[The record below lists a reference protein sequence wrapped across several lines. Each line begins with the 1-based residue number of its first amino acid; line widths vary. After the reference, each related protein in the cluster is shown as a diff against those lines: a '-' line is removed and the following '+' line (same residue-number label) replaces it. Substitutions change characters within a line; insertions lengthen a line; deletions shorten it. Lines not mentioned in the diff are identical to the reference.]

1 MKAKWKLKL
10 KTDDRRSVTMFLR
23 YDTGLVH
30 IDAWD
35 GEQTVYMSYMTMQ
48 NGRTDLG
55 VMDIQIDSPI
65 SCKVY
70 SEKTA
75 SFKSYDLTKVL
86 EKLVERAI
94 ADLFKYEETPA
105 SPKLSTRS
113 AALLKKRIVKLF
125 EEE

>member
-1 MKAKWKLKL
+1 MRAKWKLKL
-10 KTDDRRSVTMFLR
+10 RTDDARRVTMFLR

-35 GEQTVYMSYMTMQ
+35 GEQVVYMSYMTMQ

-75 SFKSYDLTKVL
+75 SFKSYDLTQVL

-94 ADLFKYEETPA
+94 ADLFKYRGTPA
-105 SPKLSTRS
+105 SPKLTARS